1 MLSKNTF
8 IRSHAAEL
16 RQRLKEPRRFIQ
28 VVSGARQVGKT
39 TMVLQVAERNQLPY
53 HFASADEPTLRGG
66 GWIESQWEQARLLA
80 SAPRKRNALLI
91 LDEVQKVPHCQSIAK
106 QMPDLSSIPPYKI
119 QIYAIIQRIW

>member
-16 RQRLKEPRRFIQ
+16 RRRLKEPRCFIQ

-53 HFASADEPTLRGG
+53 HFASADEPTLRGNE
-66 GWIESQWEQARLLA
+66 WIETQWEQARIFW
-80 SAPRKRNALLI
+80 NI
-91 LDEVQKVPHCQSIAK
+91 G
-106 QMPDLSSIPPYKI
+106 
-119 QIYAIIQRIW
+119 